1 MAATYYAQI
10 LSGWDWPA
18 IAADINTA
26 ANALRDHLRRG
37 RTDVTVE
44 TGYAWAGAA
53 EFGYESTFFLGTV
66 FNLTPSGKYYMP
78 WACSNV
84 TIAEA
89 ERDARWFEA
98 LEKVCDKYGLYTRSG
113 EGDPCDIF
121 VAMGV
126 DADDE

>member
-10 LSGWDWPA
+10 LNGWDWPA
-18 IAADINTA
+18 IAADIKAAATA
-26 ANALRDHLRRG
+26 LQDHLRRG

-44 TGYAWAGAA
+44 TGYAWAGSV
-53 EFGYESTFFLGTV
+53 EMGYESAFFLGSV
-66 FNLTPSGKYYMP
+66 FTLTPSCKYYMP
-78 WACSNV
+78 WARSNV
-84 TIAEA
+84 TDAEA

-98 LEKVCDKYGLYTRSG
+98 LEKVCDKYGLYHRSG

-126 DADDE
+126 DIDDE